1 MLTTALIIALAA
13 GPKAPPGADVIT
25 YAPKVDGVTQL
36 LPFFQAAGTRSLIF
50 KPDTWAADAHPLIN
64 VNLLDKDAL
73 ARSGIDG
80 SAALSRS
87 QLGDVVV
94 GCVTVKDLEAYRA
107 ACDAKLA
114 RMGEVFHKTENGVTL
129 HGSRDPLGRVLVAY
143 AIAGRESCAI
153 AGHGRSIDSQLPALM
168 KLVNKPTTNPAISM
182 ATKVPGALQFIISTG
197 TRHAVVALNAK
208 ELTLTADAKL
218 KNLRLNE
225 LGGAG
230 ESPLA
235 RFAPAGMT
243 VLRARFKKDDMPNIV
258 EQLVRT
264 FPGATAL
271 LPVAKK
277 VAPHL
282 TGNTAAV
289 ASHAKVTTGL
299 RTKEARFFALK
310 SAMVAEVDDVA
321 AVQAELNALDGK
333 SLATREGTVSVS
345 LSGRFLIVAN
355 DGETKA
361 KAEAALSNAAGK
373 QAHGVEFVVDP
384 RLVARGLQQVPLLEA
399 VQSQELA
406 GLVAAGSELG
416 PLLLASKQLYGWLD
430 STGAQQH
437 TARLTWELEAAAFA
451 APTTDGGV
459 R

>member
-50 KPDTWAADAHPLIN
+50 KPETWAADAHPLIN
-64 VNLLDKDAL
+64 VNLLDKEAL

-80 SAALSRS
+80 ATALSRS

-94 GCVTVKDLEAYRA
+94 GCVTVKDVEAYRA

-114 RMGEVFHKTENGVTL
+114 RMGDVFQKTENGVTL

-143 AIAGRESCAI
+143 VLAGKESCAI
-153 AGHGRSIDSQLPALM
+153 AGHGRSIDAQLPALM
-168 KLVNKPTTNPAISM
+168 KVVNKANTSPAITM
-182 ATKVPGALQFIISTG
+182 ASKVPGALQFIISTG
-197 TRHAVVALNAK
+197 SRNAVVALNAK
-208 ELTLTADAKL
+208 DLTLTADAKM
-218 KNLRLNE
+218 KNIRINE
-225 LGGAG
+225 FAGAG
-230 ESPLA
+230 ESPLGK
-235 RFAPAGMT
+235 FAPAGMT
-243 VLRARFKKDDMPNIV
+243 VVRARFKKDDMPNV
-258 EQLVRT
+258 VDQLVRN
-264 FPGATAL
+264 FPGSSAL

-277 VAPHL
+277 IAPHL
-282 TGNTAAV
+282 TGNTAGI

-310 SAMVAEVDDVA
+310 MAMVAEVDDAA
-321 AVQAELNALDGK
+321 AVQAELNALDAK
-333 SLATREGTVSVS
+333 SLATREGTLLVS
-345 LSGRFLIVAN
+345 LSGKFLIVAN
-355 DGETKA
+355 DAETKT
-361 KAEAALSNAAGK
+361 KAEAALANAAGK
-373 QAHGVEFVVDP
+373 QAHGVEFVIDP

-416 PLLLASKQLYGWLD
+416 PLLLASKQLFGWLD

-437 TARLTWELEAAAFA
+437 TARLTWELDAAAFQS
-451 APTTDGGV
+451 TDGGV